1 MRTFAKQQC
10 SKRWRK
16 EGERQEQAAQSLNT
30 DSYPSKPNLFSFF
43 KKNRNKWKAL
53 ESHLQPH
60 IRGQREY
67 FWITAS

>member
-30 DSYPSKPNLFSFF
+30 DSYPSKPNLFSFL
-43 KKNRNKWKAL
+43 KKIEINGRPWRVTCNLTSGAK
-53 ESHLQPH
+53 ENTF
-60 IRGQREY
+60 G
-67 FWITAS
+67 